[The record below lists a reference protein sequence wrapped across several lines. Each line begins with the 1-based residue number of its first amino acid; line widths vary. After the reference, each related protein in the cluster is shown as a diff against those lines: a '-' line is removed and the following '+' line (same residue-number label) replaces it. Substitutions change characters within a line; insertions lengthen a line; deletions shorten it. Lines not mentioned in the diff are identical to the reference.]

1 MYGHPWQPWVHPA
14 GPIVAGAIN
23 LGPPGPA
30 TYHDPRIRWGRA
42 SSCERWTSRASLP
55 APPPNSFGHLN
66 LCAGPPRMQSMP
78 ASVVA
83 PPALAKP
90 AFLSLHS
97 RDPRQRPECPEVRR
111 RASES
116 SLRPGIPG
124 PFASELRPRSEV
136 TAALDLLSACSLR
149 PSSVPPAPARS
160 ASTVV
165 KCEMLGTEASS
176 EPVHPGR
183 QEQPMA
189 MASPQSLKSAASS
202 SPRRSPCPV
211 MPFVGSF
218 VLRNAATEASALP
231 RTHDPVTLTAR
242 SISCHCKAF
251 MRQQMARS
259 VGDEDF
265 ATGWVEA
272 NVADTHDGF
281 GLSLGDVASGG
292 FTVEGSQ
299 PEARNP
305 RRVSFSDDPPESRTF
320 NKTDL
325 DTGAGVGAWPEETS
339 PAKPDAAQNL
349 HPEELCWNCGKRF
362 DHWDSVFCRHCGAK
376 RGSPAVPNTPSHSEP
391 ATLSTLE
398 RRFSFSLMDMADGQG
413 GLRTGWHT
421 GLQTG
426 LAGSPYLP
434 GSEPIRESL
443 EMQKWNPLDGVR
455 RHWQPRDEEF
465 RHPGHVQSDGA
476 GPYLLAA
483 TQSGSIVEEVQKA
496 EHRLEGLQQK
506 ISNLESSLSRDKWPS
521 GGRVAVSLADTHDG
535 DLGIALHGLTISGIT
550 NTQVANMAGWAVGDH
565 ILQVNGVIVLNPQ
578 QLAQELRKEEILRKS
593 FALRPQAS
601 WTNHHGQPALRDRA
615 RKVRVSAI
623 QRKVA
628 YLALKARWK
637 WNEVEK
643 ICQRLTEEWK
653 QPPLLCLLLPTAAS
667 DEALTALDALSD
679 RGVLIEA
686 FAETLYC
693 GQEVCLWILRWEGEN
708 PTNDPPAITLELFA
722 SLVTAATAKL
732 HPPDSGPFLWPLH
745 DKDIA
750 SAIALCEYAG
760 NDAPWW
766 RKVLWALRIIQPPGG
781 TVLEECLLDH
791 YGREVGYVFAWTNVF
806 VRSLWVLTAVCLA
819 FWICGAR
826 PQMGGYEGT
835 LWYLLQFLILCWAIC
850 LCAVAGSRRSVLR
863 SGGIHG
869 NAASNF
875 RVVGCSPESSN
886 MPSNM
891 QTNMPTNMP
900 STANSGS
907 APSVDGTGWSEQGDS
922 QHGHVA
928 DELPMG
934 QFQSLRARTSPLEET
949 GVGLDSSLHLR
960 KVSKSMHDLGPP
972 LTSKDVHSPARL
984 LEGIDEVPQEKRR
997 EMGEKLQ
1004 RALLKAKFIGWESK
1018 QIAVRRHNP
1027 DYTARRWP
1035 RAWAVFAGFV
1045 TVVVMLAFLA
1055 AAFIL
1060 LTFFLNMK
1068 SHLIYDWG
1076 DCLRESCN
1084 NPLHKH
1090 GIKGL
1095 LADIAVDISLALI
1108 FVVLLGEACK
1118 AVAAALAK
1126 LWNFKYMRRRQYVQA
1141 MLSLFIEILAKVG
1154 VFSLLA
1160 FIFLPSWHPDP
1171 VSTELPDARQA
1182 CKDFPDYQICSNMA
1196 GCDLRDDPLCCSG
1209 TLLCAKSFLSF
1220 ENRRLLFEQWLL
1232 GPFIVCPF
1240 VDMIPAV
1247 LAPLIAKRLNNWADH
1262 RDTNA
1267 KANQSGMCTRI
1278 RRCLARWWCLC
1289 CGVPLARLLSLI
1301 FVLDAEVTGLRYLC
1315 CGRTFA
1321 TTELDM
1327 SDADNDD
1334 CCERCLDGPLEQVV
1348 LREFDAL
1355 DELKDIKLNF
1365 LFVVLFAPVLPWG
1378 IIPTL
1383 LARLLEVRCKLP
1395 KLFLVRRRSFPRDA
1409 QLLHSTQESFT
1420 DVVTSFAVFWY
1431 LGLSMVTY
1439 NTELYGWSATEL
1451 LLIWSGLGLIG
1462 SILVSLS
1469 VRFLQKYVEKRASAT
1484 GN

>member
-1 MYGHPWQPWVHPA
+1 MS
-14 GPIVAGAIN
+14 
-23 LGPPGPA
+23 PPGP
-30 TYHDPRIRWGRA
+30 T
-42 SSCERWTSRASLP
+42 
-55 APPPNSFGHLN
+55 
-66 LCAGPPRMQSMP
+66 
-78 ASVVA
+78 
-83 PPALAKP
+83 ALKK
-90 AFLSLHS
+90 L
-97 RDPRQRPECPEVRR
+97 Q
-111 RASES
+111 
-116 SLRPGIPG
+116 
-124 PFASELRPRSEV
+124 
-136 TAALDLLSACSLR
+136 
-149 PSSVPPAPARS
+149 
-160 ASTVV
+160 
-165 KCEMLGTEASS
+165 
-176 EPVHPGR
+176 
-183 QEQPMA
+183 
-189 MASPQSLKSAASS
+189 
-202 SPRRSPCPV
+202 
-211 MPFVGSF
+211 
-218 VLRNAATEASALP
+218 
-231 RTHDPVTLTAR
+231 PVT
-242 SISCHCKAF
+242 
-251 MRQQMARS
+251 RQA
-259 VGDEDF
+259 G
-265 ATGWVEA
+265 TK
-272 NVADTHDGF
+272 
-281 GLSLGDVASGG
+281 
-292 FTVEGSQ
+292 GSHKI
-299 PEARNP
+299 
-305 RRVSFSDDPPESRTF
+305 
-320 NKTDL
+320 NKHW
-325 DTGAGVGAWPEETS
+325 AW
-339 PAKPDAAQNL
+339 
-349 HPEELCWNCGKRF
+349 
-362 DHWDSVFCRHCGAK
+362 
-376 RGSPAVPNTPSHSEP
+376 
-391 ATLSTLE
+391 
-398 RRFSFSLMDMADGQG
+398 
-413 GLRTGWHT
+413 
-421 GLQTG
+421 
-426 LAGSPYLP
+426 
-434 GSEPIRESL
+434 
-443 EMQKWNPLDGVR
+443 
-455 RHWQPRDEEF
+455 
-465 RHPGHVQSDGA
+465 
-476 GPYLLAA
+476 
-483 TQSGSIVEEVQKA
+483 
-496 EHRLEGLQQK
+496 
-506 ISNLESSLSRDKWPS
+506 
-521 GGRVAVSLADTHDG
+521 
-535 DLGIALHGLTISGIT
+535 
-550 NTQVANMAGWAVGDH
+550 
-565 ILQVNGVIVLNPQ
+565 
-578 QLAQELRKEEILRKS
+578 
-593 FALRPQAS
+593 
-601 WTNHHGQPALRDRA
+601 A

-819 FWICGAR
+819 FWIAGAR

-875 RVVGCSPESSN
+875 RVVGCSPENSN
-886 MPSNM
+886 MP
-891 QTNMPTNMP
+891 TNMPTNMPSNMP

-907 APSVDGTGWSEQGDS
+907 TPPVDGTGWSEQGDS
-922 QHGHVA
+922 HHGHMA
-928 DELPMG
+928 DELPVG

-1035 RAWAVFAGFV
+1035 RVWAVFAGFV

-1060 LTFFLNMK
+1060 LAFFLNMK

-1171 VSTELPDARQA
+1171 VSTELPDSRQA

-1278 RRCLARWWCLC
+1278 RRCLSRWWCLC

-1439 NTELYGWSATEL
+1439 NTELYGWSAAEL

-1469 VRFLQKYVEKRASAT
+1469 VRFLQKYVEKRASVT